1 MSTTHATGVI
11 ILWNE
16 DIDEELGYQKGEIV
30 IARVEGKTSTD
41 KYDALIRLRD
51 KLKEE
56 RGYDVSSVES
66 WLDGDIPIKRF
77 PETP

>member
-11 ILWNE
+11 ILYNE
-16 DIDEELGYQKGEIV
+16 DTDEELGYQKAEIV
-30 IARVEGKTSTD
+30 IARVEGKNSSE
-41 KYDALIRLRD
+41 KYTALIQLRD

-56 RGYDVSSVES
+56 RGYVVGSVES
-66 WLDGDIPIKRF
+66 WLDGDIPVKRY

>member
-11 ILWNE
+11 LLYNE
-16 DIDEELGYQKGEIV
+16 DTDEELGYQKAEVV
-30 IARVEGKTSTD
+30 IARVEGKNSSE
-41 KYDALIRLRD
+41 KYTALIQLRD

-56 RGYDVSSVES
+56 RGYDVGSIEC
-66 WLDGDIPIKRF
+66 WLDGSIPIKRF

>member
-11 ILWNE
+11 ILCNE

-51 KLKEE
+51 QLKRE
-56 RGYDVSSVES
+56 RGYDVSALET
-66 WLDGDIPIKRF
+66 WLDGAVPVKRY